1 MRLIAYGM
9 TMTCGIFGAC
19 CFPFIG
25 MPGLHAAAAALT
37 MVYLYIRL
45 KRHTLRLDHVWAM
58 QVFWYFVVGNW
69 PV

>member
-9 TMTCGIFGAC
+9 TITSGIFRAC
-19 CFPFIG
+19 FFLLTG
-25 MPGLHAAAAALT
+25 MHGFHAAAAALT